1 MLDPFLN
8 ELFVSAEMPLMIEE
22 KTYVIVEQ
30 ELVPNIMTLIYQYG
44 VADLKYS
51 AIFDGT
57 AYDDDSAKG
66 PILVQLSNENE
77 SFSQLVQLF
86 SKQPGGCFLQ
96 TDLVF
101 SDLLDWVRNALNV
114 NFNNKIAL
122 FRFYEPR
129 MLLALLGSLTP
140 NEKSHFFKGIYS
152 VYWFHHS
159 WLAYHHVV
167 DPSIKEDDFILTL
180 TDEHLAKI
188 NSVQQRYLEL
198 LN

>member
-8 ELFVSAEMPLMIEE
+8 EFLVSVEMPIMIEE

-30 ELVPNIMTLIYQYG
+30 ELIPNIMTLIYQYG
-44 VADLKYS
+44 VANLKYS
-51 AIFDGT
+51 DIFDGT
-57 AYDDDSAKG
+57 AYEDNSGKG

-86 SKQPGGCFLQ
+86 SKQPSGCFLQ

-114 NFNNKIAL
+114 NFNNKISL

-129 MLLALLGSLTP
+129 MLLALLGSLTF
-140 NEKSHFFKGIYS
+140 NEKSHFFKDIHS
-152 VYWFHHS
+152 VYWFHHA
-159 WLAYHHVV
+159 WLGYHHVP

-180 TDEHLAKI
+180 TEEHLAKI